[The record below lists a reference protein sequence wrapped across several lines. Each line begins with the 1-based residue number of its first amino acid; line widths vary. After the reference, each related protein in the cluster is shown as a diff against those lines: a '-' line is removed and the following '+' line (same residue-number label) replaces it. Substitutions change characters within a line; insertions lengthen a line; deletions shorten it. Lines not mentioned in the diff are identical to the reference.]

1 MAKFSK
7 NIFVTERIEWS
18 NVSVIITSKFPT
30 MDNMNII
37 EYGNINVNIVSNVN
51 MADKDNASFDGNDD
65 DADTVVVNDSVFDVV
80 NEEWFEKASP

>member
-1 MAKFSK
+1 
-7 NIFVTERIEWS
+7 
-18 NVSVIITSKFPT
+18 

-65 DADTVVVNDSVFDVV
+65 DADTVVVKDSVFDVV
-80 NEEWFEKASP
+80 NEE